1 MIYYIS
7 KEPIERFDVIPFTYV
22 MLTDAKT
29 HCQLF
34 DKTDPVIVELT
45 EDAPIDYLPVASKV
59 SNLMIK
65 LSDETPITEAI
76 IMRLNKMFPQFSGL
90 FTKAYLMNTEE
101 EVRELIKSTF
111 SSSYELVKE
120 ANL

>member
-1 MIYYIS
+1 
-7 KEPIERFDVIPFTYV
+7 
-22 MLTDAKT
+22 
-29 HCQLF
+29 
-34 DKTDPVIVELT
+34 
-45 EDAPIDYLPVASKV
+45 
-59 SNLMIK
+59 MIK